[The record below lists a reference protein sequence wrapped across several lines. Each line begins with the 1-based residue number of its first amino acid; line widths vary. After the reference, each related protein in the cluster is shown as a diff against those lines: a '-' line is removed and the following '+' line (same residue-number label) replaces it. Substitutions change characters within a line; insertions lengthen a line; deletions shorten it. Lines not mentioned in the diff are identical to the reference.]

1 MAVIDNVVEVVE
13 KNPLLVVGGTLG
25 AVFLFTLMGR
35 GGGGSEVARVMPEH
49 TLQSQKIA
57 ADTNVALAQVQAQRE
72 QSYVSLSEVAAAR
85 DVGLYQAAV
94 QANLGKQATDA
105 QIAGYA
111 YEFAGL
117 NTQAKTAI
125 AINQIQADTVDNQ
138 TRAMLA
144 TNLAGITAGY
154 VANRDNLSLQAK
166 ALDVSKAINFREQQT
181 IQSRDTLQASNQAL
195 AINAGR
201 DVAIKTLD
209 LQAMTNSRYYDALP
223 AIMQHEGNLAVLEGN
238 LINNQIFSAERIA
251 EAGFETQQYI
261 AKKATKA
268 GILGN
273 IISGG
278 FGLANNLIGAIK

>member
-25 AVFLFTLMGR
+25 AVFLFTLFGR

-72 QSYVSLSEVAAAR
+72 QAYVGLSEVSAAR

-209 LQAMTNSRYYDALP
+209 VQAMTNSRYYDALP
-223 AIMQHEGNLAVLEGN
+223 AIMQHEGNLAVLESELTTNMAKIGAAVR
-238 LINNQIFSAERIA
+238 SAEL
-251 EAGFETQQYI
+251 ETQQYI

-278 FGLANNLIGAIK
+278 FGLANNLVGAFK

>member
-1 MAVIDNVVEVVE
+1 MAAIENIVSVVE

-25 AVFLFTLMGR
+25 AVFIFSLIGR
-35 GGGGSEVARVMPEH
+35 GGGGEVARIMPEH

-72 QSYVSLSEVAAAR
+72 QSYVALTEVGAAR

-111 YEFAGL
+111 FEFAGL

-166 ALDVSKAINFREQQT
+166 ALDVSKAVNFREQQT
-181 IQSRDTLQASNQAL
+181 IQSRDTLQAANQAL

-209 LQAMTNSRYYDALP
+209 VQAMTNSRYYDALP

>member
-1 MAVIDNVVEVVE
+1 MAAIENIVSVVE

-25 AVFLFTLMGR
+25 AVFLFTMMGR
-35 GGGGSEVARVMPEH
+35 GGSGSEVARVMPEH

-72 QSYVSLSEVAAAR
+72 QSYVALSEVSAAR

-111 YEFAGL
+111 FEFAGL
-117 NTQAKTAI
+117 NTQAKTAV

-166 ALDVSKAINFREQQT
+166 ALDVSKAVNFREQQT

-209 LQAMTNSRYYDALP
+209 VQAMTNTRYYDALP
-223 AIMQHEGNLAVLEGN
+223 AIMQHEGNLAVLQGN

-251 EAGFETQQYI
+251 AAGFETQQYI
-261 AKKATKA
+261 AKKATKG

>member
-1 MAVIDNVVEVVE
+1 MAAIENIVSVVE

-25 AVFLFTLMGR
+25 AVFIFSLIGR
-35 GGGGSEVARVMPEH
+35 GGGGEVARVMPEH

-72 QSYVSLSEVAAAR
+72 QSFVALSEVSAAR

-111 YEFAGL
+111 FEFAGL
-117 NTQAKTAI
+117 NTQAKTAV
-125 AINQIQADTVDNQ
+125 AINEIQANTVDNQ

-166 ALDVSKAINFREQQT
+166 ALDVSKAVNFREQQT
-181 IQSRDTLQASNQAL
+181 IQSRDTLQAANQAL

-209 LQAMTNSRYYDALP
+209 VQAMTNSRYYDALP
-223 AIMQHEGNLAVLEGN
+223 AIMQHEGNLAAMEAG
-238 LINNQIFSAERIA
+238 LITHQIFSAERIA

>member
-1 MAVIDNVVEVVE
+1 MAAIENIVSVVE

-25 AVFLFTLMGR
+25 AVFLFSLIGR

-72 QSYVSLSEVAAAR
+72 QSYVALSEVSAAR

-111 YEFAGL
+111 FEFAGL
-117 NTQAKTAI
+117 NTQAKTAV
-125 AINQIQADTVDNQ
+125 AINEIQANTVDNQ

-201 DVAIKTLD
+201 DVAMKTLD
-209 LQAMTNSRYYDALP
+209 VQAMTNSRYYDALP
-223 AIMQHEGNLAVLEGN
+223 AIMRHEGDLAVLEGN

-251 EAGFETQQYI
+251 AAGFETQQYI
-261 AKKATKA
+261 AKKAAKT
-268 GILGN
+268 GLLGN

-278 FGLANNLIGAIK
+278 FGLANNLVGAFK

>member
-1 MAVIDNVVEVVE
+1 MAAIENIVSVVE

-25 AVFLFTLMGR
+25 AVFIFSLIGR
-35 GGGGSEVARVMPEH
+35 GGGGEVARIMPEH

-72 QSYVSLSEVAAAR
+72 QSFVALSEVGAAR

-111 YEFAGL
+111 FEFAGL

-166 ALDVSKAINFREQQT
+166 ALDVSKAVNFREQQT
-181 IQSRDTLQASNQAL
+181 IQSRDTLQAANQAL

-209 LQAMTNSRYYDALP
+209 VQAMTNSRYYDALP